1 MALRCYSLGSVGVVQ
16 QDLHSFWVQVLKGDQ
31 GDSVRLVVTVEDLK
45 QVGAAA
51 RQHSSVS
58 HQLMAT
64 HLENSREADNRW
76 NTGLEIQHQ

>member
-1 MALRCYSLGSVGVVQ
+1 MALRRYSLGSVGVVQ

-51 RQHSSVS
+51 SQNSSVS
-58 HQLMAT
+58 HQFMTTDLK
-64 HLENSREADNRW
+64 NNRKANQKW
-76 NTGLEIQHQ
+76 ITGLQIQ